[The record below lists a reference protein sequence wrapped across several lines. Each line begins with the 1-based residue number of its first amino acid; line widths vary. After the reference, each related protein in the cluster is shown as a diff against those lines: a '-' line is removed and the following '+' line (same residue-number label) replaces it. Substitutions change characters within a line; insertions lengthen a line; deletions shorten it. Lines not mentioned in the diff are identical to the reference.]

1 MAGEVDQRHVLE
13 QAFNS
18 LDAQREA
25 CAAFIQSQKHEGW
38 TVLPTLYDDGGV
50 SGGTLE
56 RPALKRLLAD
66 IEAGQIDVIVV
77 YKVDRLTRALSDF
90 AKLVEVFDRRGIS
103 FVSITQQFNT
113 TTSMGRLTLN
123 VLLSFAQFEREVI
136 GERVRDKIAASKKK
150 GMWMGGMPP
159 LGYDVKDR
167 KLVVNDNEARTVVDI
182 YRRYLALK
190 SVRALMD
197 ELGGAGIRSKRRV
210 SPDGTT
216 YGGQKL
222 FRSAIYL
229 MLQNRTYRGEVTHK
243 GKSYPGEHPAII
255 EQPLWDKV
263 QAVLGKNRIERA
275 TGARTK
281 HPSLLTGL
289 VFDESGERLTPSY
302 SVKKGTRYRYYVSTA
317 LLTGAGRKR
326 SSGRRIPAGNL
337 EGLVIDRLRSFFADP
352 AAVLDTVD
360 LDSGCGQRQ
369 LVERGRQV
377 AEELGAQTPTEV
389 RATLMTLLCR
399 VEIKLEKIEIKIS
412 RHRLTA
418 LLAEQPIDLT
428 IRDKE
433 IDSDS
438 DDVVTLTTPLQIQRV
453 GREMRVLVENN
464 VDQTADPSL
473 LRIIARAHDI
483 QTRLIQNAKLTVH
496 EIARQEHVS
505 AAYIYNLLRLPW
517 LAPDITTAI
526 VHGRQP
532 RQLNGQDANAAGI
545 AVAGRLG
552 RTANAARVSL
562 KQIGAS
568 ASGFAQS
575 QHFSVQHSAHKKS
588 TTKWRPR
595 DFCGHLARDHPC
607 NCLCGK
613 SGLTQNPENRA
624 NCTRNRPAIKS

>member
-1 MAGEVDQRHVLE
+1 MAELEKTPRRSTKKSRCAIYTRKSSDEGLE

-90 AKLVEVFDRRGIS
+90 AKLVEVFDRRGVS

-167 KLVVNDNEARTVVDI
+167 KLVVNDDEARTVVDI

-190 SVRALMD
+190 SVHALMD
-197 ELGGAGIRSKRRV
+197 ELAGAGIRSKRRV
-210 SPDGTT
+210 RPDGTG

-222 FRSAIYL
+222 SRGALYL
-229 MLQNRTYRGEVTHK
+229 MLQNRIYRGEVTHK

-263 QAVLGKNRIERA
+263 QAVLAKNRIERT

-289 VFDESGERLTPSY
+289 VFDETGERLTPSY

-317 LLTGAGRKR
+317 LLTGAGRNR

-337 EGLVIDRLRSFFADP
+337 EGLVINRLRAFFADP
-352 AAVLDTVD
+352 AAVLDAID
-360 LDSGCGQRQ
+360 DESHSGSGQRQ
-369 LVERGRQV
+369 LIERARQV
-377 AEELGAQTPTEV
+377 AEELGAQAPNEIRT
-389 RATLMTLLCR
+389 TLMTLLCR
-399 VEIKLEKIEIKIS
+399 VEIKPEEIEINIF
-412 RHRLTA
+412 RHRLAA
-418 LLAEQPIDLT
+418 LLAGQSIDLT
-428 IRDKE
+428 MQDQKMDRN
-433 IDSDS
+433 S
-438 DDVVTLTTPLQIQRV
+438 DDVVTLTTPARLKRV
-453 GREMRVLVENN
+453 GREMRMLVENSD
-464 VDQTADPSL
+464 DQTAADPSL

-483 QTRLIQNAKLTVH
+483 QARLIQNTKLTVH
-496 EIARQEHVS
+496 DIAREERVS

-526 VHGRQP
+526 VNGRQP
-532 RQLNGQDANAAGI
+532 QQLNAMTLMRQAS
-545 AVAGRLG
+545 RLPADWAEQ
-552 RTANAARVSL
+552 RTQL
-562 KQIGAS
+562 
-568 ASGFAQS
+568 GF
-575 QHFSVQHSAHKKS
+575 
-588 TTKWRPR
+588 R
-595 DFCGHLARDHPC
+595 
-607 NCLCGK
+607 
-613 SGLTQNPENRA
+613 
-624 NCTRNRPAIKS
+624 